1 MANKMVFTRQPNIP
15 SGYFN
20 FRMVV
25 LLSYSLVLIITFRD
39 LANTIDE
46 ENVAKFTSI
55 VKEFDSFSKLV
66 HLTIIHCKLFKS
78 ST

>member
-1 MANKMVFTRQPNIP
+1 
-15 SGYFN
+15 
-20 FRMVV
+20 V

>member
-1 MANKMVFTRQPNIP
+1 
-15 SGYFN
+15 
-20 FRMVV
+20 
-25 LLSYSLVLIITFRD
+25 LVLIITFRD

-55 VKEFDSFSKLV
+55 FKEFDSFSKLV
-66 HLTIIHCKLFKS
+66 HLTIIHFKLFKS